1 MATDDLFLAVQFAWA
16 PVGHATAAK
25 AVNAN
30 SFAKVREVIVASVLA
45 GQNNIVRTPIP
56 CCDGDH
62 RVKFFFLFCTTGR
75 RKLLLRHLM
84 LFGNVRFGS
93 AATGATG
100 FVCRRTSASPGKR
113 T

>member
-45 GQNNIVRTPIP
+45 GSKQYSPHSHP
-56 CCDGDH
+56 
-62 RVKFFFLFCTTGR
+62 
-75 RKLLLRHLM
+75 LL
-84 LFGNVRFGS
+84 
-93 AATGATG
+93 
-100 FVCRRTSASPGKR
+100 
-113 T
+113 